1 MVFIYNY
8 LMLGLLCLFLP
19 IWIPWVSRR
28 RKHRRIF
35 LKRLFMKAIDIQGSG
50 LSRHGNAKWIW
61 IHALSVGEVL
71 SAEPLVMAL
80 SRKHGPDRLILTT
93 STYTGFQTAMRVI
106 APHVHALR
114 YFPYDTLFSINRAL
128 KVIRPC
134 EVVIVETDIWPNFL
148 DQLNKRRVPVYLV
161 NARLSKRS
169 YRGYLRV
176 AFLMGRLL
184 SVFGR
189 ICVQTDLDRQRFCAL
204 GVPGARLVTVGN
216 IKFDQTPVS
225 MSTDDLN
232 RLAKQLKITAD
243 TPVWV
248 AGSTHE
254 GEEVV
259 LSKAYHRIRESG
271 IDLVLIVAPR
281 DPGRALAVCK
291 IFEGANIDAATMEQ
305 IARGPGPSGVVV
317 IDRIGILRSV
327 YALADV
333 AFVGGSLVNAA
344 GHNPLEPASVAKP
357 ILFGPYTDDFRWI
370 CQTLEDAGGAI
381 RVSDSLHLAAR
392 VRELLL
398 DKSKNEAMGQCAYK
412 VFHDNRG
419 AVARTMAVIDNMAE
433 KRDP

>member
-8 LMLGLLCLFLP
+8 LMLGLLCVFFP
-19 IWIPWVSRR
+19 IWISLVILR
-28 RKHRRIF
+28 RKHRRTF
-35 LKRLFMKAIDIQGSG
+35 LERLFMKAIAMEGSG
-50 LSRHGNAKWIW
+50 LSRHGNEKWIW

-71 SAEPLVMAL
+71 SAEPLVIAL
-80 SRKHGPDRLILTT
+80 SRKHGPGRLIFTT
-93 STYTGFQTAMRVI
+93 STHTGFQMAMRVI
-106 APHVHALR
+106 ASRVHALR

-128 KVIRPC
+128 EIIRPC
-134 EVVIVETDIWPNFL
+134 QVVIVETDIWPNFL
-148 DQLNKRRVPVYLV
+148 DRLSKRRIPVYLV
-161 NARLSKRS
+161 NARLSNRS

-176 AFLMGRLL
+176 AFFMGRLL
-184 SVFGR
+184 SVFDR
-189 ICVQTDLDRQRFCAL
+189 ICVQTDMDRQRFRAL
-204 GVPGARLVTVGN
+204 GVPETRLVTVGN

-225 MSTDDLN
+225 ISADDLN
-232 RLAKQLKITAD
+232 RLAKQFKISAD
-243 TPVWV
+243 THVWV

-259 LSKAYHRIRESG
+259 LSKAYHSVRESG

-281 DPGRALAVCK
+281 DPGRAVAVRK
-291 IFEGANIDAATMEQ
+291 IFEGANIDAVTMEQ
-305 IARGPGPSGVVV
+305 IARQPGPSSVVV

-357 ILFGPYTDDFRWI
+357 ILLGPYTDDFRWI
-370 CQTLEDAGGAI
+370 CQTLESAGGAI
-381 RVSDSLHLAAR
+381 RVSDALHLAAR

-398 DKSKNEAMGQCAYK
+398 DKSKNEEMGQCAHS

-433 KRDP
+433 I